1 MKTAKKSSVKG
12 SKTTDPISSVKAMEG
27 YIKEWMNGSREIS
40 EEHLAFLT
48 SCKNDD
54 EFEQLLRKGR
64 LNP

>member
-1 MKTAKKSSVKG
+1 MAKESSDKG
-12 SKTTDPISSVKAMEG
+12 SKTTAPVSSIKAIEG

-48 SCKNDD
+48 SCKNDN
-54 EFEQLLRKGR
+54 EFKQLLRRGR

>member
-1 MKTAKKSSVKG
+1 
-12 SKTTDPISSVKAMEG
+12 MEA
-27 YIKEWMNGSREIS
+27 YIKVRMSGTREIS
-40 EEHLAFLT
+40 EEHLVFLT